1 LEEKSSRKE
10 EKSQVSPQKK
20 EKLSL
25 FPKMKMTRE
34 NVFIGLAI
42 FGLFL
47 ILGMPS
53 LPSNKELPT
62 GVYRSGIVISWAAR
76 DASRGQNQQLLAKIK
91 LDNGVVFF
99 IPFRGRYIGES
110 LEFTE
115 YRRKPKGRLHYRLKK
130 SITKPSTG

>member
-1 LEEKSSRKE
+1 MEDKSSRKE

-25 FPKMKMTRE
+25 FPEMKMTRE

-47 ILGMPS
+47 ILGIPS

-62 GVYRSGIVISWAAR
+62 GVYRSGVVIAWAAN
-76 DASRGQNQQLLAKIK
+76 DASRGQKLLAKIK

>member
-1 LEEKSSRKE
+1 MEEKSSRKE

-34 NVFIGLAI
+34 NVFIGLVI
-42 FGLFL
+42 FGLIL

-62 GVYRSGIVISWAAR
+62 EVYHSGVVIAWAAN
-76 DASRGQNQQLLAKIK
+76 DASRG
-91 LDNGVVFF
+91 
-99 IPFRGRYIGES
+99 
-110 LEFTE
+110 
-115 YRRKPKGRLHYRLKK
+115 
-130 SITKPSTG
+130 